1 MKSKLA
7 AAVMG
12 CMMVLSVWNVSA
24 EETEQVTMRQIVE
37 ANEGANFL
45 KEGISYQVEIRSGDY
60 TEIDYA
66 DSELKSITFINGEEE
81 YTEVYAGNVI
91 MWKEDGEYQV
101 YLCMDENWYH
111 ENQRVFENTLDMES
125 SERETI
131 EECVKDGD
139 VLRIRTRGAE
149 EDTRANLE
157 SKGMEYEE
165 GSYMELTYT
174 VDAKTWALQEVN
186 EVFVKADGTEVDFG
200 NVKVTYN
207 PERPEVAEQ
216 MYQDVMK
223 SPKTKTITFVL
234 DPDTETEK
242 TFTATISEDCS
253 LYPAFPEG
261 YEDFYY
267 DRECTEKVEDDVKV
281 DPEKENIFYSIPS
294 QK

>member
-12 CMMVLSVWNVSA
+12 CMMILSVWNVSA
-24 EETEQVTMRQIVE
+24 EEAEQVTMRQIVE

-45 KEGISYQVEIRSGDY
+45 KEGISYQVEIHSGDY
-60 TEIDYA
+60 TERDYA

-157 SKGMEYEE
+157 STGMEYEE

-200 NVKVTYN
+200 GMKVTYN

-223 SPKTKTITFVL
+223 APKTKTITFVL

-242 TFTATISEDCS
+242 TYTATISEDCS

-267 DRECTEKVEDDVKV
+267 DRECTEKVEGDVKV

>member
-91 MWKEDGEYQV
+91 IGKEDGEYQV

-111 ENQRVFENTLDMES
+111 ENQGVFENTLDMES

-174 VDAKTWALQEVN
+174 VDAKTLALQEVN

-242 TFTATISEDCS
+242 TYTATISEDCS